1 MNIETRLNIHN
12 KGNYL
17 HMKLFRAALQVCL
30 RGSVLLAVLISL
42 EALAQPIESHR
53 KAIIPPS
60 IMASAGLAWM
70 TLDAEATTRW
80 TTQLDAQTPTRM
92 VITPHSP
99 DNDSLKKQILVL
111 IPKKSKSYR
120 LAVNTLLK
128 VLDEH
133 QINAQL
139 TLVHFNKNP
148 DQAQA
153 AIAFAEQQ
161 AMDLIFAIGSVSV
174 GFIHENYRGGTI
186 PVVTATNKDPVL
198 LGQLPDYE
206 QGSGT
211 NIAYTSL
218 NVPVDIQMQ
227 YLFDLKRDLR
237 TVALLYNQENKQ
249 TVATEVVPFKQ
260 AMLDQGVIPIYVTVE
275 SAATAIQ
282 DLQAGIPEAIQAM
295 RKHDP
300 ELRNSLFWITGSTAV
315 FTQIKLINQLANN
328 IPVLGSISN
337 VVAEGED
344 SAVMAIGI
352 DRRNN
357 AFLAG
362 LYAVDILTGKAQPG
376 ELKLGV
382 VTPPDLA
389 INFRTA
395 RKIGLKIPLHFFES
409 AAFIYDYNG
418 KIARAFGQKK
428 VVTP

>member
-1 MNIETRLNIHN
+1 
-12 KGNYL
+12 
-17 HMKLFRAALQVCL
+17 MKFFQAGLQTWL
-30 RGSVLLAVLISL
+30 RSSMLLAVLISL
-42 EALAQPIESHR
+42 EALAQPVESDL
-53 KAIIPPS
+53 KNTVPS
-60 IMASAGLAWM
+60 NSMTSAGLAWM
-70 TLDAEATTRW
+70 TLDAETATRW
-80 TTQLDAQTPTRM
+80 TTQLDSQTSTQM
-92 VITPHSP
+92 VIKPNSST
-99 DNDSLKKQILVL
+99 DISLDKQILVL
-111 IPKKSKSYR
+111 IPKKSKSYQ

-133 QINAQL
+133 QINARL

-227 YLFDLKRDLR
+227 YLFDLKHSLR
-237 TVALLYNQENKQ
+237 TVALLYNRENRQ
-249 TVATEVVPFKQ
+249 TVATEVVPLKQ
-260 AMLDQGVIPIYVTVE
+260 AMLDQGVIPIYVAVE
-275 SAATAIQ
+275 SAATAVQ
-282 DLQAGIPEAIQAM
+282 DLQAKIPEAIQTM
-295 RKHDP
+295 QKHDP

-315 FTQIKLINQLANN
+315 FTQIKLINQLTNN

-376 ELKLGV
+376 ALKLGV

-409 AAFIYDYNG
+409 AAFIYDYEG
-418 KIARAFGQKK
+418 KIARAFGQK